1 MVVDSEIQNNAESD
15 QSSSTCFPLF
25 LCYYMTK
32 YALHETLAH
41 CAKQDIQVIIVL
53 MISWELHERNQN
65 G

>member
-41 CAKQDIQVIIVL
+41 CVKQDIQVIIVL
-53 MISWELHERNQN
+53 MIS
-65 G
+65 